1 MEDNAEKG
9 SAPANLGQDLSDAFA
24 SKSSVSANNATA
36 ALASASAGTLREE
49 DIIPRK
55 EDTPA
60 LAMSDSGTGIFQR
73 VSKFMSSVQPY
84 QFILPPDLR
93 KEMNDLKGKVDK
105 RYPKDTNS

>member
-1 MEDNAEKG
+1 MEANAEIG

-24 SKSSVSANNATA
+24 SKLSISDNDVTAT
-36 ALASASAGTLREE
+36 LASASAGALREE

-60 LAMSDSGTGIFQR
+60 LGMSDSGTGIFQR

-93 KEMNDLKGKVDK
+93 KEMNDLKGKIDK
-105 RYPKDTNS
+105 RYPKDTSS